1 MAVQKSLSS
10 RGFVLASIL
19 NQTHGDLEIVLK
31 VMDLEDKIEALE
43 AEVLSL
49 RAARSAE
56 EPADLWP
63 EIQFDNPVEIQD
75 IVKEDGETLRFACS
89 EGVWRESLSAATK
102 LDIRAI
108 LGEMPKMI
116 GLFPRRVIYQ
126 RDGEIRQG
134 EICFWVVPAKDKQ
147 ES

>member
-1 MAVQKSLSS
+1 MAIQKSLSS

-19 NQTHGDLEIVLK
+19 NKPHGSLEMVLK
-31 VMDLEDKIEALE
+31 VMDLQDKIEALE
-43 AEVLSL
+43 AEVFSL
-49 RAARSAE
+49 QDEKRVSLSAE
-56 EPADLWP
+56 LWP
-63 EIQFDNPVEIQD
+63 EIQFENPVEIQD

-116 GLFPRRVIYQ
+116 GYFPRRVIYQ
-126 RDGEIRQG
+126 KDGEIRQG
-134 EICFWVVPAKDKQ
+134 EMCFWVVPAKDKQ